1 MQSERDDRFAQ
12 GRRREVRGRPSMAAP
27 ALVIGSIVMIVGAL
41 LDWATGTGGTTVF
54 GVQTTTAGLSGYNL
68 VDGRIVGALGV
79 ALLIAGLL
87 MWANRRLESWFD
99 ADLLGVALS
108 LFAIALIGMWLL
120 DIDNEALSADYG
132 VFVSLAGAVIGFI
145 GALVALLGSRSDRA
159 TTDLDRPGDV
169 AQRRAA

>member
-1 MQSERDDRFAQ
+1 MQREDNDRLSASRRVQ
-12 GRRREVRGRPSMAAP
+12 GRMSMAAP
-27 ALVIGSIVMIVGAL
+27 AIVVGSIVMIVGAL

>member
-1 MQSERDDRFAQ
+1 MQREDNDRLS
-12 GRRREVRGRPSMAAP
+12 RRRPDIGRMSMAAP
-27 ALVIGSIVMIVGAL
+27 AIVVGSIVMIVGAF
-41 LDWATGTGGTTVF
+41 LDWATGTGGTTIL
-54 GVQTTTAGLSGYNL
+54 GVQTTTSGVSGYSL

-132 VFVSLAGAVIGFI
+132 AFISLAGAVIAFI
-145 GALVALLGSRSDRA
+145 GAIVALLGSRSDRA
-159 TTDLDRPGDV
+159 TTDLDRRGDV
-169 AQRRAA
+169 GQRRAA

>member
-87 MWANRRLESWFD
+87 MWANHRLESWFD

>member
-27 ALVIGSIVMIVGAL
+27 AIVVGSIVMIVGAL
-41 LDWATGTGGTTVF
+41 LDLATGTGGTTVF

-87 MWANRRLESWFD
+87 MWANGRLESWFD

-159 TTDLDRPGDV
+159 TTDMDRRGDV

>member
-1 MQSERDDRFAQ
+1 MQREENDRL
-12 GRRREVRGRPSMAAP
+12 GTTRRPDIRGRMSMAAP
-27 ALVIGSIVMIVGAL
+27 AIVLGSIVMVVGAL
-41 LDWATGTGGTTVF
+41 LDWAAGTGGTTVL
-54 GVQTTTAGLSGYNL
+54 GVRTTTAGVSGFSL

-87 MWANRRLESWFD
+87 MWAHRRLESWVD

-108 LFAIALIGMWLL
+108 VFAIALIGMWLF

-132 VFVSLAGAVIGFI
+132 VFVSLAGAVIAFI

-159 TTDLDRPGDV
+159 TTDLDRRDV
-169 AQRRAA
+169 GQRRAA

>member
-54 GVQTTTAGLSGYNL
+54 GVQTTTSGLSGYNL

>member
-27 ALVIGSIVMIVGAL
+27 ALVVGSIVMIVGAL

-68 VDGRIVGALGV
+68 GDGASGGALGV

-108 LFAIALIGMWLL
+108 LFAIALIGM
-120 DIDNEALSADYG
+120 
-132 VFVSLAGAVIGFI
+132 
-145 GALVALLGSRSDRA
+145 
-159 TTDLDRPGDV
+159 
-169 AQRRAA
+169 

>member
-132 VFVSLAGAVIGFI
+132 VFVSLAGAAIGFI